1 MLYAISPCLL
11 TYLGPTLKLMAIEV
25 GDFVVRWPKG
35 AVAPEGVDAVIS
47 ENEAGWVTDGLWP
60 GVRSSGRRGRD
71 TEVASASREP
81 WVDANSYLVKYHRAL
96 GAAGVLAYGAG
107 DRMDVEVPYD
117 TAELALIEARIA
129 GGNYIVDL
137 PPRMRA
143 GLAANEAKAQAAWQ
157 SLVKTANWLK
167 QNQGLMGKPVL
178 PEVTALVEP
187 GAATREL
194 ANLLHRRGASPALA
208 SADRVPAPQAAIL
221 VLVAAGLKE
230 VPEAAFAHARAG
242 ASVVIDS
249 AAPAGAT
256 QQREEVDRVF
266 YKLGQGTVV
275 AYKKKIV
282 DPSDFAMDVID
293 VVTHKK
299 RATRLWN
306 AGAAIP
312 LATVGARPGEAI
324 LHIVN
329 YGLAAREELQAQIQG
344 HFTKATLL
352 CPEAAAVAL
361 PVKRRGT
368 ATEVFV
374 PSLQRLAIVRFS
386 N

>member
-1 MLYAISPCLL
+1 MV
-11 TYLGPTLKLMAIEV
+11 IEV
-25 GDFVVRWPKG
+25 SDFVVRWPKG
-35 AVAPEGVDAVIS
+35 AVAPSGVDAIVS
-47 ENEAGWVTDGLWP
+47 ENEEGWISEGLWP
-60 GVRSSGRRGRD
+60 GVRSNGRRGRD

-81 WVDANSYLVKYHRAL
+81 WVDANSYLVEYHRAL
-96 GAAGVLAYGAG
+96 GSTGVLAYGAG

-137 PPRMRA
+137 PPRFRA
-143 GLAANEAKAQAAWQ
+143 GLAANEAKALAAWA
-157 SLVKTANWLK
+157 SLVKTASWLK
-167 QNQGLMGKPVL
+167 QNQGLMGKAVL

-194 ANLLHRRGASPALA
+194 ANLLHRRGASPALV
-208 SADRVPAPQAAIL
+208 SADRVPAPQAGIL
-221 VLVAAGLKE
+221 VVVAAGLKQ

-249 AAPAGAT
+249 AVPAGAT

-293 VVTHKK
+293 VVTHKR

-312 LATVGARPGEAI
+312 LATVGANRGEAI

-329 YGLAAREELQAQIQG
+329 YGSAAREELQAQIQG
-344 HFTKATLL
+344 HFQKATLL
-352 CPEAAAVAL
+352 CPEAAEVAL

>member
-1 MLYAISPCLL
+1 
-11 TYLGPTLKLMAIEV
+11 MAIEV

-35 AVAPEGVDAVIS
+35 AVAPEGVDGVVS

-107 DRMDVEVPYD
+107 DRMDVEIPYD

-137 PPRMRA
+137 PPRFRA

-167 QNQGLMGKPVL
+167 QNQGLMGRAVL

-208 SADRVPAPQAAIL
+208 SADRVPAPQAGIL
-221 VLVAAGLKE
+221 VVVAAGLKQ

-329 YGLAAREELQAQIQG
+329 YGSAAREELQAQIQG
-344 HFTKATLL
+344 HFAKAMLL